1 MAIDIERAALA
12 VPATGPGREWRK
24 RVFPRAA
31 LARFLAYL
39 QKRETRWDLR
49 ELTDDQL
56 DDIGM
61 TRSEARIETGK
72 SWFWD

>member
-1 MAIDIERAALA
+1 MTIDIERPMLPAAEA
-12 VPATGPGREWRK
+12 DGGREKTGCLRTL
-24 RVFPRAA
+24 

-39 QKRETRWDLR
+39 QKRETRWGLR

-61 TRSEARIETGK
+61 TRAEARTEVAK